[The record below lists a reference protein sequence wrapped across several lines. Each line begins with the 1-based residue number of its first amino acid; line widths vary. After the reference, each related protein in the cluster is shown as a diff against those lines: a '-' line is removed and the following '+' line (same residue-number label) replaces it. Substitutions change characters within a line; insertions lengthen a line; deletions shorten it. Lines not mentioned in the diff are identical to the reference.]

1 MKKGQYE
8 KDFQK
13 LEEIVEKLESQ
24 QLSLEESLELFQQG
38 IEMYRKCH
46 EKLSDTEKTLTTI
59 MEKNGLV
66 TEKEE

>member
-38 IEMYRKCH
+38 IEMYRKCN

>member
-8 KDFQK
+8 KDFKK
-13 LEEIVEKLESQ
+13 LDEIVEKLESQ

-46 EKLSDTEKTLTTI
+46 ERLTDTEKMLTTI
-59 MEKNGLV
+59 MEENGLI